1 MDKYIEYG
9 TTKCKKLVFRISPET
24 PFQEILAKLNRVK
37 FIGSSI
43 STEHIT
49 YSVLELLNNSLRA
62 QREKNTN
69 DPILLRFQERKEGFH
84 IYIRDWG
91 GGFDISELPY
101 DIHTKVEEIDIHNE
115 DFERYRQEHE
125 YMRFGLGLYLARKT
139 FPFFSISFIDP
150 HEKPIDWDPRITAG
164 TIIELQTVP
173 FREGPARGEEK
184 LLSEEERISVSKG
197 QVYAE

>member
-1 MDKYIEYG
+1 MEKYIEYG
-9 TTKCKKLVFRISPET
+9 STKCKRLVFRISPET

-37 FIGSSI
+37 FIGSFI
-43 STEHIT
+43 PTEHIT

-62 QREKNTN
+62 QRERNAN

-101 DIHTKVEEIDIHNE
+101 DIHTKVDEIDIHNE
-115 DFERYRQEHE
+115 EFERYRQEHE

-150 HEKPIDWDPRITAG
+150 HEKPVEWDPRVTAG
-164 TIIELQTVP
+164 TIIELHTVP
-173 FREGPARGEEK
+173 FREDKVPPEK
-184 LLSEEERISVSKG
+184 EQTSVPEG
-197 QVYAE
+197 QVYAEQKNF